1 MAQAQ
6 IMFTTDEE
14 LKLQTMRKLKKEWS
28 SLKALLQYA
37 MRAYVNDK
45 ISLGILIVDDEDV
58 WTPELEKT
66 YQERM
71 HDFEQGKNYM
81 SWDELIARY
90 SP

>member
-14 LKLQTMRKLKKEWS
+14 LKQQTMRKLKKEWS

-37 MRAYVNDK
+37 MRAYVDDQ
-45 ISLGILIVDDEDV
+45 ISLGIRIVEDDV
-58 WTPELEKT
+58 WTTELENI

-71 HDFEQGKNYM
+71 QDFEQGKNYM

-90 SP
+90 SS